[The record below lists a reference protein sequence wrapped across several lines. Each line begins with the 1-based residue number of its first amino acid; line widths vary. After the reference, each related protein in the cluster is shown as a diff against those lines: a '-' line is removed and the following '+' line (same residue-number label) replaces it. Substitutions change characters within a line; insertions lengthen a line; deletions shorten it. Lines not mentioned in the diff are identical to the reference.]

1 VIDCIEMEMD
11 PNKTFVKEEEQS
23 EQFFVDMEMDTNT
36 NTQVPLIQHKDSHI
50 TKISKKPRSQASDF
64 ADEPEF
70 EKKEREPKSQEGRL
84 SRQDRIE
91 LGRSFQKAVSL
102 RDWEKSKE
110 LILLADAHTLND
122 VLCIAVDSIWFLTSH
137 EELYEITGLIRK
149 IVSNGANDFTRATLR
164 TSFLASC
171 VSACQGKSMSLTDA
185 VAIMGQRLFSHSL
198 CVLFESFI

>member
-1 VIDCIEMEMD
+1 MIDFIEMEIATD
-11 PNKTFVKEEEQS
+11 KAFVKEEEQS
-23 EQFFVDMEMDTNT
+23 DQMCTDMEMDTNT
-36 NTQVPLIQHKDSHI
+36 NTQVPLIQHRDSQI
-50 TKISKKPRSQASDF
+50 SKISKKPRSQSSDF
-64 ADEPEF
+64 TEEPEF
-70 EKKEREPKSQEGRL
+70 ERKAREPKTQEGRL

-102 RDWEKSKE
+102 RDWEKSEE

-122 VLCIAVDSIWFLTSH
+122 VLCIAVDSIWFLMSR
-137 EELYEITGLIRK
+137 EELQEITGLIRK

-185 VAIMGQRLFSHSL
+185 VTIMGQR
-198 CVLFESFI
+198 

>member
-1 VIDCIEMEMD
+1 MIDCIHMEMYT
-11 PNKTFVKEEEQS
+11 NKAFVKEEEQS
-23 EQFFVDMEMDTNT
+23 ADICTEMEMDTNT
-36 NTQVPLIQHKDSHI
+36 NTQVPLIQQKDSQI

-102 RDWEKSKE
+102 HNWEKAEE
-110 LILLADAHTLND
+110 LILSADAHTLND
-122 VLCIAVDSIWFLTSH
+122 VLCIAVDSIWFLTSR
-137 EELYEITGLIRK
+137 EELHEIIGLIRK

-185 VAIMGQRLFSHSL
+185 VTIMGQR
-198 CVLFESFI
+198 

>member
-1 VIDCIEMEMD
+1 MIDFIEMEMD
-11 PNKTFVKEEEQS
+11 TDKAFVKEEEQS
-23 EQFFVDMEMDTNT
+23 DQMCTDMEMDTNT
-36 NTQVPLIQHKDSHI
+36 NTQVPLIQHKDSQI
-50 TKISKKPRSQASDF
+50 SKISKKPRSQSSDF
-64 ADEPEF
+64 TEEPEF
-70 EKKEREPKSQEGRL
+70 ERKEREPKTQEGRL

-102 RDWEKSKE
+102 RDWEKSEE

-122 VLCIAVDSIWFLTSH
+122 VLCIAVDSIWFLMSR
-137 EELYEITGLIRK
+137 EELQEITSLIRK

-185 VAIMGQRLFSHSL
+185 VTIMGQR
-198 CVLFESFI
+198 